1 MYNFTHLL
9 IIRYPNEKGDI
20 YLQVTNNIVIPWAF
34 PHMFVIYLINFE
46 DSILRNDIFPNIPS
60 NYLFSLRTNISNLK
74 KYFSISEN
82 NMLSVKLARYYS
94 KWCNEA
100 FGLG

>member
-1 MYNFTHLL
+1 VYNFTHLL

-60 NYLFSLRTNISNLK
+60 NYLFSLRKNISNLK

>member
-34 PHMFVIYLINFE
+34 PHMFVKYLINFE

-60 NYLFSLRTNISNLK
+60 NYLFSLRKNISNLK